1 MIPREKKKRPDTS
14 SIYDYIM
21 KTQATNAGK
30 ALIDSVIFKLT
41 LERKIINKK
50 TPQSLDSFYNSTKV
64 IDNIQFDYSHNQL

>member
-1 MIPREKKKRPDTS
+1 
-14 SIYDYIM
+14 M
-21 KTQATNAGK
+21 KTQATKAGK
-30 ALIDSVIFKLT
+30 ALIDSVIVKLT

>member
-1 MIPREKKKRPDTS
+1 
-14 SIYDYIM
+14 M

-30 ALIDSVIFKLT
+30 ALIDSVIVKLT

-64 IDNIQFDYSHNQL
+64 IDNMQFDYSHNQL